1 MKNITRFV
9 FRSAF
14 VVLLTLPLA
23 AQQAKPAPAK
33 PSSAAPAKTAAMPVP
48 PASPAIVL
56 RGGKLLT
63 ISHGVI
69 ENGALVMENGKITAV
84 GAAASVTIPKGA
96 RIIDVK
102 GMTIYPGLIDS
113 NTQLGLTEISAV
125 DMSNDLAE
133 ASDQIMPHMLVEDA
147 FHAET
152 ELIPVTRMNG
162 VTNAVVTASA
172 RNTLPGQMSFIQ
184 LAGKDRDE
192 MLLLRSFAM
201 PLNFT
206 GAQRRRDGTPR
217 FPATRMGMATQLRQ
231 AFIDAQDYAQKW
243 TEYEKKAAEPAKD
256 AKDDKDTKDK
266 GKATPPKR
274 DLKFEAL
281 LPYLQGKKP
290 IVLTAEEPSDLKVAM
305 KLAQEFKLKVIL
317 GQVTYAHKMLDEIAA
332 TKLPVIVGSI
342 YDAPKNGDR
351 YDSVYSLPAELVK
364 RGVKIALASYDS
376 HNARNLP
383 YEAGYAV
390 AFGLPYEE
398 AMKAITLNP
407 AEIWGVA
414 DQLGSLDVGKTANV
428 IVANGDP
435 LELKTDVKHV
445 FIAGREV
452 PMTSRQTQL
461 RDAYSQR

>member
-1 MKNITRFV
+1 MRATLTLTKTIAT
-9 FRSAF
+9 
-14 VVLLTLPLA
+14 VVLFALPVA
-23 AQQAKPAPAK
+23 AQQAKPA
-33 PSSAAPAKTAAMPVP
+33 AAPAKPAAQA
-48 PASPAIVL
+48 PAASQPIAL
-56 RGGKLLT
+56 RGGKLVT
-63 ISHGVI
+63 VSKGVI
-69 ENGALVMENGKITAV
+69 ENGVVVMDGGKITAV
-84 GAAASVTIPKGA
+84 GPAASVTIPRNA
-96 RIIDVK
+96 RVIDVK
-102 GMTIYPGLIDS
+102 GMTVYPGLIDS
-113 NTQLGLTEISAV
+113 RTQLGLTEIGAV

-133 ASDQIMPHMLVEDA
+133 PSDQIMPHMLVEDA

-162 VTNAVVTASA
+162 ITNAVVTPSA

-217 FPATRMGMATQLRQ
+217 YPSTRMGMATQLRQ
-231 AFIDAQDYAQKW
+231 TFFDAQDYFNKW
-243 TEYEKKAAEPAKD
+243 AEYEKKNAE
-256 AKDDKDTKDK
+256 AKDDKKPS
-266 GKATPPKR
+266 PPKR
-274 DLKFEAL
+274 DLRYDAL

-290 IVLTAEEPSDLKVAM
+290 VVLTAAEPSDIKVAM
-305 KLAQEFKLKVIL
+305 QLAREFKLKVIL
-317 GQVTYAHKMLDEIAA
+317 GEITHAHRMLDEIAA
-332 TKLPVIVGSI
+332 SKFPVIVGEI
-342 YDAPKNGDR
+342 YDAPKTGDR
-351 YDSVYSLPAELVK
+351 YDRVFSLPAELHK
-364 RGVKIALASYDS
+364 RGVKFAFASYDS

-390 AFGLPYEE
+390 AFGLPWEE
-398 AMKAITLNP
+398 AMKAVTLNA

-428 IVANGDP
+428 VVANGDP

-445 FIAGREV
+445 FIAGQEI

-461 RDAYSQR
+461 RDAYQAR